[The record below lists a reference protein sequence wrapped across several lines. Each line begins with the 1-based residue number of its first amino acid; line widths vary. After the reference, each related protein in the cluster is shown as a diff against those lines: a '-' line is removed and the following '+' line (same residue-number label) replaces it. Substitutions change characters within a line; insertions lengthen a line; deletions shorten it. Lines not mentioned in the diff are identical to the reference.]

1 MRMRARR
8 KRVSAVNVKRACGV
22 ALGLSLGLWAA
33 AEAPPSHAGIVD
45 TIQESREEGVRLHD
59 AADYLG
65 AMTVYR
71 SILQEHPHDP
81 RTVYEL
87 AFSWMNLC
95 KDLEGLAR
103 FIEAELGS
111 GVDQMA
117 GLHLMLG
124 SAYDGLHDY
133 AKAEGAFRRGVEA
146 APNDPVARFNLGV
159 NLTLQERWAEAAS
172 SFQDGLRLRP
182 THASAWKGLAG
193 AEEQLGLGTRA
204 FFAHARVASLEPTTD
219 RGKASARRLWLLL
232 FEHLQD
238 NGTPDATMGKR
249 HISITIP
256 GDKTAEAEGDAA
268 DAEPTLESL
277 ELMAKAILAANRYV
291 EEWEKKTDAAFFA
304 EAMEALPQM
313 LAELGAPDKDPF
325 WSLTLPFFLEAKAK
339 RHSEALAYDLRSIA
353 GDPDAQVW
361 IAKHAKRVQAYS
373 QWLGR

>member
-1 MRMRARR
+1 MRVRR
-8 KRVSAVNVKRACGV
+8 EGASAVSAKLVCGV
-22 ALGLSLGLWAA
+22 ALGLSFGLWAA
-33 AEAPPSHAGIVD
+33 AATPPAYAGNVD
-45 TIQESREEGVRLHD
+45 TIEESRKEGVRLHD

-87 AFSWMNLC
+87 ALSWMSLG
-95 KDLEGLAR
+95 KDLEDLAR

-111 GVDQMA
+111 GVEQMA
-117 GLHLMLG
+117 GLHVILG

-146 APNDPVARFNLGV
+146 APNDAVARYNLGV

-172 SFQDGLRLRP
+172 SFQDALRLRP

-193 AEEQLGLGTRA
+193 AQEQLGHGTRA
-204 FFAHARVASLEPTTD
+204 FFAHARVATIEPTSD
-219 RGKASARRLWLLL
+219 RGKASARRLWPLL
-232 FEHLQD
+232 FEHVQD
-238 NGTPDATMGKR
+238 EGTPDATTGKR

-256 GDKTAEAEGDAA
+256 RDKREANEDEAS

-277 ELMAKAILAANRYV
+277 ELMSTAILAANRYL
-291 EEWEKKTDAAFFA
+291 EEWEEKTDAAFFA
-304 EAMEALPQM
+304 EAMESLPQM
-313 LAELGAPDKDPF
+313 LAEFGAPDKDPF
-325 WSLTLPFFLEAKAK
+325 WSLTLPFFLEARAK
-339 RHSEALAYDLRSIA
+339 GHSEALAYDLRSIT

-373 QWLGR
+373 KWMGR